1 MATLNFPDNPST
13 GDEYYDSNAGFNY
26 EWNGTVWITKDRA
39 TPDNIREIDASEFTF
54 NGSSTAFYLKV
65 NGVEIQP
72 ANAEQLVI
80 SVGGVMQ
87 NPGDDYTV
95 SGSTLTFTS
104 APSSGLSFVGTFLGA
119 AASLNTITAGSVSP
133 SSLTTTS
140 NYTVGSIK
148 VSGASTIGNFV
159 LTGLTTITDPDVTNF
174 NSSGVGTVSNVI
186 ITGDNS
192 GLGATIGAAVGVV
205 TYYGDASNMTG
216 VGLTMFPLSYD
227 PGIRSTQILKDTN
240 IITTWN
246 YPIQAG
252 SGTITIRTGS
262 SSGTIVD
269 QFVVG
274 SSSSITISE
283 RTLTLNP
290 AADLATGTEH
300 FVVYPAGAIKSSSGQ
315 KENNQLVSSFTT
327 KPIVR
332 ELFVSGKNA
341 SGSLGLND
349 ADATRYS
356 SPTQVPGTNWNKVY
370 TFGAP
375 GFSNSIMVT
384 KTDGTLWSWGYNGE
398 GMLGLNDQVSRSS
411 PTQIPGTTWKEAGG
425 LGGYV
430 AGNAIKTDGT
440 LWGWGRY
447 YGGNTNV
454 KASSPVQIG
463 TDTTWDKIGGSA
475 SVKTDGTAWVWGSSQ
490 FGRLGLNE
498 SHQPAPPGSPAGTSG
513 RSSPSQ
519 LPGTDWSDVF
529 LTEYFGMGVKT
540 NGQLWMWGQIQYLG
554 QNTAGTNHKSSPVQ
568 IPGTTWASV
577 SAMYNS
583 AFATKTDGSLWGW
596 GSNYR
601 YELGQNALSPSP
613 QAYYSSPIQIGT
625 DTTWST
631 TRGHISRGGW
641 WSAGAIKTDGTL
653 WRWGVNNDGINA
665 TNTVSPSGQS
675 SPTQIP
681 GNWSSVASAQRTSY
695 QIKES

>member
-26 EWNGTVWITKDRA
+26 EWNGTVWITKDLA
-39 TPDNIREIDASEFTF
+39 TPNNIREIDDISSGFDGSDTTFT
-54 NGSSTAFYLKV
+54 LQV
-65 NGVEIQP
+65 NGVNIAP
-72 ANAEQLVI
+72 LDVKQLVI

-119 AASLNTITAGSVSP
+119 AASLNTISAGSVSP

-159 LTGLTTITDPDVTNF
+159 LTGLTTIADPDVTNF

-186 ITGDNS
+186 LTGDNS
-192 GLGATIGAAVGVV
+192 GLGATIGSAVGVV
-205 TYYGDASNMTG
+205 TYFGDGFNMTG
-216 VGLTMFPLSYD
+216 VGLSIFPLVYG
-227 PGIRSTQILKDTN
+227 PGIGSTQILKDTN
-240 IITTWN
+240 ITTTWN

-262 SSGTIVD
+262 GSGTIVD

-300 FVVYPAGAIKSSSGQ
+300 FVVYPAGAIKSTSGQ
-315 KENNQLVSSFTT
+315 KENNQLITSFTT
-327 KPIVR
+327 KPLVK
-332 ELFVSGKNA
+332 ELFVSGK
-341 SGSLGLND
+341 SDHGSLGLNQPSN
-349 ADATRYS
+349 TSVS
-356 SPTQVPGTNWNKVY
+356 SPTQIPGTTWNNVY

-375 GFSNSIMVT
+375 GFSDSIMVT
-384 KTDGTLWSWGYNGE
+384 KTDGTLWSWGYNSE

-425 LGGYV
+425 LASYLV
-430 AGNAIKTDGT
+430 GNAIKTDGT
-440 LWGWGRY
+440 LWGWGRPY
-447 YGGNTNV
+447 YGGNTNIKV
-454 KASSPVQIG
+454 SSPVQIG

-475 SVKTDGTAWVWGSSQ
+475 SVKTDGTAWVWGTATQ
-490 FGRLGLNE
+490 GRLGLN
-498 SHQPAPPGSPAGTSG
+498 QGPALAGL
-513 RSSPSQ
+513 SSPTQ
-519 LPGTDWSDVF
+519 IPGTNWSDVF
-529 LTEYFGMGVKT
+529 LTELYGMGVKT
-540 NGQLWMWGQIQYLG
+540 NGQLWTWGNVQYLG
-554 QNTAGTNHKSSPVQ
+554 QNTGGTNHRSSPVQ

-577 SAMYNS
+577 SGTYNT

-596 GSNYR
+596 GSNYQ
-601 YELGQNALSPSP
+601 YQLGQNALSPSP

-631 TRGHISRGGW
+631 TRGHVSRGGW
-641 WSAGAIKTDGTL
+641 WASGAIKTDGTL
-653 WRWGVNNDGINA
+653 WRWGRNNQGING
-665 TNTVSPSGQS
+665 TNTTSPSGQS

-681 GNWSSVASAQRTSY
+681 GNWSSTAAAQRTSY
-695 QIKES
+695 QVKES